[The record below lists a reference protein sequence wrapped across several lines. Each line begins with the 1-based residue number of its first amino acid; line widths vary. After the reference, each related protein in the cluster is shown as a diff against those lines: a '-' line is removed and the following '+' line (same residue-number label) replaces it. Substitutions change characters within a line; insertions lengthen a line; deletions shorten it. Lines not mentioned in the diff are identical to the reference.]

1 MCWPHELAGKF
12 EAGTNAMPPPHRGGF
27 LLIEQSRV
35 LSYAPRRHC
44 QRADVWPAT
53 SKLSSF
59 RIVGKPEPIHKRPSG
74 KSGWET
80 SIRRAILDSRR
91 DGGESTSSSNAD
103 FGVRAVDLPQSFA
116 DLAYCG
122 VGSNGI
128 DDVGHGVGFGN
139 VAIGAC
145 GGCFGGGAL

>member
-59 RIVGKPEPIHKRPSG
+59 RIVGKPEVVHKRASRKLARLVTGSRPAMTFRSG
-74 KSGWET
+74 PGQAE
-80 SIRRAILDSRR
+80 RL
-91 DGGESTSSSNAD
+91 AD
-103 FGVRAVDLPQSFA
+103 PRSPLS
-116 DLAYCG
+116 CG
-122 VGSNGI
+122 L
-128 DDVGHGVGFGN
+128 
-139 VAIGAC
+139 C
-145 GGCFGGGAL
+145 CCRL

>member
-59 RIVGKPEPIHKRPSG
+59 RIVGNPYLIGKVRFARHSPTILASGRRSASPESP
-74 KSGWET
+74 
-80 SIRRAILDSRR
+80 
-91 DGGESTSSSNAD
+91 N
-103 FGVRAVDLPQSFA
+103 SFPA
-116 DLAYCG
+116 A
-122 VGSNGI
+122 
-128 DDVGHGVGFGN
+128 
-139 VAIGAC
+139 
-145 GGCFGGGAL
+145 